1 MSWRSETAIGHS
13 GHLRVFQRMVFVDD
27 QTYRLHFSCQTTAA
41 NAVLVDVFN
50 NRRAFLTLKKFL
62 LLIDCHCG
70 TSDNPMSRTQRKD
83 EIEKNAQIFLAQK
96 INMSLDRQLV
106 MHINPQC
113 ANNFLF
119 LVSNLHTMR
128 LNR

>member
-1 MSWRSETAIGHS
+1 MI
-13 GHLRVFQRMVFVDD
+13 FVDD

-62 LLIDCHCG
+62 LLVDGHCG
-70 TSDNPMSRTQRKD
+70 TRENSKSRTQRKD

-96 INMSLDRQLV
+96 INMSLDGQLV

-113 ANNFLF
+113 ANNFFVFAVKLAC
-119 LVSNLHTMR
+119 NET
-128 LNR
+128 